1 MNKGNL
7 IDAAMGR
14 IPCDLLLENA
24 KIVDLLGH
32 RIIEGNIAVYEGTV
46 VGCGDIDL
54 PAKERIDLKHKFVS
68 PAFTDAH
75 VHIESSMVIPSQ
87 YARLVIPK
95 GVATVI
101 ADPHEIANVCGSSG
115 LDFMIEDKSPL
126 RTYYM
131 LPSCVP
137 ATPFDSS
144 GAVLDGTE
152 CKKLWESGKFLGLGE
167 MMNYPG
173 VAAGDKDT
181 VSKLTLT
188 DKIDGHAP
196 MLRGKELQ
204 AYVCAGISN
213 DHECSSAEEALEKIS
228 LGLNIYIREGT
239 GAKNLEELIKAVTPY
254 NMHRF
259 AFCTDDKHIDEIY
272 EEGTISHCVAK
283 AIKLGMEPLTAFTI
297 GCLNAPRF
305 YGLKGLGAIAP
316 GYAADLIIMEELNPE
331 TITDVYLRGVRYEDK
346 AIPAPDISKVSGTVH
361 IKPIA
366 TEDIKPVFNH
376 DTPVIDACPGT
387 LITKPCY
394 PESTEGLMICANIER
409 HKATGRLSSAYVKG
423 FSIKN
428 GAVAQTIGHDSH
440 NITVMGDNTQDMAA
454 AVNALGADGG
464 ITVVKDG
471 EVIASLTLEVA
482 GLMSSAD
489 YMTILEGNR
498 RLTEGIAKISSDE
511 PSSLLMILSFL
522 SLLVIPEIKISDKG
536 LFDVNKF
543 EFI

>member
-24 KIVDLLGH
+24 KILDLLGH
-32 RIIEGNIAVYEGTV
+32 RIITGNIAIYEGTI

-101 ADPHEIANVCGSSG
+101 ADPHEIANVCGSRG

-144 GAVLDGTE
+144 GALLDGTE
-152 CKKLWESGKFLGLGE
+152 CGKLWESGKFLGLGE

-196 MLRGKELQ
+196 MLSGKELQ

-316 GYAADLIIMEELNPE
+316 GYRAHLIIMEELNPE

-346 AIPAPDISKVSGTVH
+346 PTPAPDISKVSGTVH
-361 IKPIA
+361 IKPVA
-366 TEDIKPVFNH
+366 AEDIKPVFNSG
-376 DTPVIDACPGT
+376 TPVIDACPGT

-394 PESTEGLMICANIER
+394 PESTDGLMICANIER
-409 HKATGRLSSAYVKG
+409 HKATGRLASAYVRG

-440 NITVMGDNTQDMAA
+440 NITVMGDNTEDMAA
-454 AVNALGADGG
+454 AVNALGTDGG
-464 ITVVKDG
+464 IAVVRDG

-489 YMTILEGNR
+489 YMTVLEGNR